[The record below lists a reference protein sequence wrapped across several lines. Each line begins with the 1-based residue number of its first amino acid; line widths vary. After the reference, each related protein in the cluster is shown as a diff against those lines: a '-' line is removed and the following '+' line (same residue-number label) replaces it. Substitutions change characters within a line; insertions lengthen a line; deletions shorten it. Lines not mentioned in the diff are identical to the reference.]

1 MAPDLVLDP
10 TELRAIARAAD
21 ALLPVLQPSRL
32 AVSDL
37 DALAARPGGGVVVA
51 EHDRLLG
58 ALGRAETELAEL
70 VAGLRAV
77 AVAAESAEHGFLWS
91 ATEAGR

>member
-10 TELRAIARAAD
+10 AELRATARAAD
-21 ALLPVLQPSRL
+21 ALLPVLQPRPL

-37 DALAARPGGGVVVA
+37 DALAARPGGGVVAA

-77 AVAAESAEHGFLWS
+77 AVAAESAEQGFLWS
-91 ATEAGR
+91 ATESGR

>member
-10 TELRAIARAAD
+10 TELRAIASTAH

-37 DALAARPGGGVVVA
+37 DALAARPGGGVLVA
-51 EHDRLLG
+51 EHDRLLE
-58 ALGRAETELAEL
+58 ALGRAEMELAEL
-70 VAGLRAV
+70 VAGLRTV
-77 AVAAESAEHGFLWS
+77 AVAAESAEHSFLWS